1 MDPITTNTLNK
12 NNVYTTRYF
21 NNGTIYADFIK
32 TSDGQLVNVK
42 DTASEIELEDIRDDI
57 MNINTYLGDLNTKYN
72 DLKGDVDLMSID
84 IQTDLFTPLYTN
96 SNELTRMT
104 ALTSYINNTTP
115 NVNHTYDKFTYNM
128 YYSQITKLNAYDT
141 MNLKIGGQY
150 NENLPELSNDAFFA
164 VIEISKGFTTVDKEI
179 LGPHFNLKLNLT
191 SLNGINCNSKN
202 LRIYY
207 PDKLVD
213 MSGTV
218 FMLNEVSSNN
228 ASMTN
233 NTTISSLTLLFRKAL
248 KYNQNAFRNICD
260 TQTFLTAKLDIVLLS
275 EYFPST
281 YDNPTDTVRYYC
293 RNLYTGNSTN
303 IKYSR
308 LYVNGI
314 WNWLLFKQG
323 SATDHREILP
333 RTDSTLICGNF
344 RYLSPALFPGY
355 QITDT
360 VYTDFS
366 SAGSDIL
373 FYSTDPNFTTKVRY
387 FISLMD

>member
-21 NNGTIYADFIK
+21 NNGTINADFIK

-57 MNINTYLGDLNTKYN
+57 RDVNTYLSELNTKYN
-72 DLKGDVDLMSID
+72 NLQGDVDLMSID
-84 IQTDLFTPLYTN
+84 IQSDLFTPLYTN

-115 NVNHTYDKFTYNM
+115 NINHTYDKFTYNM
-128 YYSQITKLNAYDT
+128 HYSQITTLNAYDT

-191 SLNGINCNSKN
+191 SLNGINCGAKN

-218 FMLNEVSSNN
+218 FMLNEVSSGK
-228 ASMTN
+228 AVMTN

-248 KYNQNAFRNICD
+248 KYNQNAFQYICD
-260 TQTFLTAKLDIVLLS
+260 TQSFQTGKLDIVLLS
-275 EYFPST
+275 DYFPST
-281 YDNPTDTVRYYC
+281 YDNPSNSVKYYC
-293 RNLYTGNSTN
+293 RNLYTGDAIN

-308 LYVNGI
+308 LYANGI
-314 WNWLLFKQG
+314 WNCVLFKQG
-323 SATDHREILP
+323 SSTDHTKILP

-344 RYLSPALFPGY
+344 RYLSSAAFPGY

-366 SAGSDIL
+366 SAGAE
-373 FYSTDPNFTTKVRY
+373 FYQYSTDVSFTTKIRY